1 MKAAPRYDVAIIG
14 AGPAGC
20 STALALALAG
30 GGRHRVC
37 LVDAGPPPG
46 ARIGE
51 TLLPATRPLLAQ
63 LGVWDAFVAERHE
76 VCLGSCSAWGDAE
89 LGFNDF
95 LLDPQA
101 RGWHLDRRRFDALLL
116 AHAGRCGAV
125 ERIDARL
132 RACRSGPDGVALEL
146 ALPDGAG
153 ATIEARFVVDA
164 SGHRAA
170 VARRLGA
177 RWRMLD
183 RLLFVYGFFDA
194 GVAVSRSTLTML
206 EAAEAGWWYAAQLPG
221 QRLAVACAADPDSVR
236 RAALSTDDAWLAQ
249 ALQTRHLAARL
260 DGCRF
265 MRGSLCIRPAN
276 SGMLDVA
283 AGARWLAVGDAAA
296 VYDPLAAQG
305 IHKALA
311 DGLLAA
317 AELDD
322 ALAAGATL
330 APRYAREAAQ
340 RFEQYRINRNYF
352 YGLATRWPE
361 APFWQR
367 RQARGELQPA

>member
-1 MKAAPRYDVAIIG
+1 MTATPRYDVAIIG

-20 STALALALAG
+20 GTALALARH
-30 GGRHRVC
+30 GRHRVC
-37 LVDAGPPPG
+37 IVDAGPPPG

-51 TLLPATRPLLAQ
+51 TLLPDTRPLLAQ
-63 LGVWDAFVAERHE
+63 LGLWDAFVAARHE
-76 VCLGSCSAWGDAE
+76 VCLGSCSAWGADE

-95 LLDPQA
+95 LLNPQA

-116 AHAGRCGAV
+116 AQAGASGV
-125 ERIDARL
+125 ERIDGRL
-132 RACRSGPDGVALEL
+132 RACRARHEGVLLEL
-146 ALPDGAG
+146 ALPDGAD
-153 ATIEARFVVDA
+153 ATLDARFVVDA

-177 RWRMLD
+177 RWRPLD

-194 GVAVSRSTLTML
+194 AGAASRSTLTLL
-206 EAAEAGWWYAAQLPG
+206 EAAEAGWWYAAHLPG
-221 QRLAVACAADPDSVR
+221 ERLAVACAADPDTVR
-236 RAALSTDDAWLAQ
+236 DAALATDTAWLAQ
-249 ALQTRHLAARL
+249 LLQTRHLAARL

-265 MRGSLCIRPAN
+265 VRGSLCVRPAN

-317 AELDD
+317 AELDA
-322 ALAAGATL
+322 ALAAGSAL
-330 APRYAREAAQ
+330 APAYAQAAAL
-340 RFEQYRINRNYF
+340 RFEQYRINRDYF
-352 YGLATRWPE
+352 YGLERRWPD

-367 RQARGELQPA
+367 RHAHSRLAAA